1 MVTLPLKSLAVLA
14 LGALAVAGGATL
26 AQAQSR
32 TDWLSNG
39 QSVSYDGVLYAGEA
53 VYATCDGDCT
63 DIDILL
69 YDANNGR
76 LVGSD
81 ILPDAQPVVVAPYE
95 GRFVIEV
102 VMASCRIEPCAVWT
116 ESEYGF

>member
-1 MVTLPLKSLAVLA
+1 MALRPVQSVAALA
-14 LGALAVAGGATL
+14 LGALAVAGAATL

-32 TDWLSNG
+32 TDWLSSG

-69 YDANNGR
+69 YDANDGS

-81 ILPDAQPVVVAPYE
+81 TLADAQPVVVAPYE
-95 GRFVIEV
+95 GNFVIEV
-102 VMASCRIEPCAVWT
+102 VMLSCSIEPCAVWT
-116 ESEYGF
+116 DSEHGF